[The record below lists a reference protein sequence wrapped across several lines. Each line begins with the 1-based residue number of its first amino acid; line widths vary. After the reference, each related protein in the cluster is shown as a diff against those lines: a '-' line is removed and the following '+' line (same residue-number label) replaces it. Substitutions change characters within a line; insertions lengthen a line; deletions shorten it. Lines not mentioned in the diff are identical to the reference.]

1 MIKPNSIVIC
11 ITLLLLLGACASEPF
26 VISPY
31 VKRGESQVGT
41 SARANVGD
49 IVYQKFDIREQFT
62 GYVTGIIKVGLF
74 NVTLTDT
81 MVNRVLINGIDGGV
95 SVDPIIGSRILP
107 AWAKE
112 WYPAEPMMPLFLFDY
127 NSDGSFDEV
136 FHSGLEGN
144 SWDEI
149 DTPLLVDW
157 TASNGSRGYR
167 RELIYQGR
175 DGDNLKLFYR
185 EFNDDFRRSAYD
197 QVVQYDLSKSSS
209 VQFKGLTIE
218 IEEANNEYLIYTI
231 EGGSL

>member
-1 MIKPNSIVIC
+1 METDVIKRNNFLTC
-11 ITLLLLLGACASEPF
+11 ITLSLFLGACASAPSQLPF
-26 VISPY
+26 QD

-41 SARANVGD
+41 SARAYVGD
-49 IVYQKFDIREQFT
+49 IVYQKFDIKEQFE
-62 GYVTGIIKVGLF
+62 GYVTGMIKVAGF

-81 MVNRVLINGIDGGV
+81 LVRRMLIDGKDGGV
-95 SVDPIIGSRILP
+95 TLDPITGSNWL
-107 AWAKE
+107 
-112 WYPAEPMMPLFLFDY
+112 YPAVPMMSLTLIDE
-127 NSDGSFDEV
+127 NSDGSFDKV
-136 FHSGLEGN
+136 YYPGTSI
-144 SWDEI
+144 DEI

-157 TASNGSRGYR
+157 TASNRSKGYR

-218 IEEANNEYLIYTI
+218 VEEANNEYLIYTI